1 MENSTAVSVVIGS
14 YQRNG
19 FIQLAIE
26 SVRADLI
33 NTPHE
38 IIVVDGG
45 STDGSLE
52 WLISQKDI
60 ITIAQHNRGIWN
72 GKTIIK
78 KSWGYFMNLG
88 FKIAKGKYICMLSDD
103 CIVTPNSL
111 INGIQLFDNSLA
123 NPSIKVGAIAFY
135 WRNWPKDQ
143 KYLVGK
149 TWGDN
154 IFVNHGLYLNAALK
168 EVSYADEDNYHFYHA
183 DGDLSLRLWNKGYS
197 IIDSPKSFVEHY
209 VDTNEHVRIENHKT
223 QQADWSYYKNLWG
236 PNLGQPKSDWIE
248 LEFIDPSEIAK
259 KYNSVI
265 RKKKI
270 LRQFLPLRRALS
282 KIVN

>member
-168 EVSYADEDNYHFYHA
+168 EVSYADEDNYHFYH
-183 DGDLSLRLWNKGYS
+183 DN
-197 IIDSPKSFVEHY
+197 
-209 VDTNEHVRIENHKT
+209 
-223 QQADWSYYKNLWG
+223 NL
-236 PNLGQPKSDWIE
+236 
-248 LEFIDPSEIAK
+248 
-259 KYNSVI
+259 
-265 RKKKI
+265 
-270 LRQFLPLRRALS
+270 
-282 KIVN
+282 